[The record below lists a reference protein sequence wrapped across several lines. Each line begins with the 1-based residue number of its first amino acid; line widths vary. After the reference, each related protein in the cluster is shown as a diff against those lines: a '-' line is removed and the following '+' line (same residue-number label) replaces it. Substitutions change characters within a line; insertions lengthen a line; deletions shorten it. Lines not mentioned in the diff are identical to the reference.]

1 MLSLNPDSRAPTQV
15 ARGGAL
21 PGNHRAG
28 KTSRLQSAL
37 IWRLGPSGSLICPKT
52 HTGST
57 WLFPACVVGKAWGI
71 CLWESRGALRC
82 INPEFPRP
90 WYHFRPSR
98 CVSRPHGHSR
108 PLRTHQAAWLD
119 GRGPGCGLGGL
130 GLHPVDPL
138 ACAPLGDKTAP
149 TSGAGFEDYMS

>member
-108 PLRTHQAAWLD
+108 PPELTRQ
-119 GRGPGCGLGGL
+119 RGWTAGARAVGS
-130 GLHPVDPL
+130 VAL
-138 ACAPLGDKTAP
+138 ACTLLTHLPVRLWEIKQHPRQGLVSRIT
-149 TSGAGFEDYMS
+149 